1 MLDRLCSFELVP
13 ASEYLDLDWAGDGLI
28 RMCEH
33 TGIGDVT
40 AMRRATDGDNDVN
53 PAYRHHPYTVM
64 EQPRL
69 VEPAEVAALAT
80 ALRVI
85 DLDRI
90 FSRLPSDPQAVKE
103 TLGGNLTDLIGDPC
117 RYLTRHFT
125 VLRDFYATAAD
136 QHLAIVIWCA

>member
-1 MLDRLCSFELVP
+1 LDRLWPFKLVP
-13 ASEYLDLDWAGDGLI
+13 ASEYLDLDWARDGLI

-40 AMRRATDGDNDVN
+40 DLRRATDGDDDVN

-64 EQPRL
+64 EHPRF
-69 VEPAEVAALAT
+69 VEPADVAALAA

-85 DLDRI
+85 DLDQV

-103 TLGGNLTDLIGDPC
+103 PLGGNLTDLISDP
-117 RYLTRHFT
+117 RPYLTKHFT
-125 VLRDFYATAAD
+125 AVRDFYTSAAD
-136 QHLAIVIWCA
+136 EHLAIVIWCG